1 MVWGEIGRV
10 LKDMRPEG
18 MRKRT
23 KEIDL
28 KGHDNIREDECDQII
43 PLIWRFARE
52 DIWRTI
58 SKEEGE
64 SGWIRHLYLS
74 NTT

>member
-1 MVWGEIGRV
+1 MVWGEKGRV
-10 LKDMRPEG
+10 LKDMRLEG
-18 MRKRT
+18 MGKRM

-28 KGHDNIREDECDQII
+28 KGHDNIREDPCDQII

-52 DIWRTI
+52 DILRMI

-64 SGWIRHLYLS
+64 SGWTRHLYLS
-74 NTT
+74 YTT